1 MREIDGGGH
10 HPHIGHKTRV
20 SPLLIQTGLAV
31 SRSLKLEVDT
41 PTNNGHLKLERR
53 VAVLWRRQEEDFV
66 PRVPGWSEAG
76 KWAALEAARS
86 STGGS
91 GWAPSGPASPP
102 GRAEPARA
110 ARRGLLRR
118 RSHPRALP
126 GGHFDHAR
134 VRRRVGSPLG
144 SARSTAALGRQRPPG

>member
-1 MREIDGGGH
+1 MPFLCKYTLRAQYASLREIDGGGH

-53 VAVLWRRQEEDFV
+53 VAVVWRRQEEYFV

-86 STGGS
+86 STRGG
-91 GWAPSGPASPP
+91 GWAPSGLVSPVGAP
-102 GRAEPARA
+102 SQPE
-110 ARRGLLRR
+110 
-118 RSHPRALP
+118 LP
-126 GGHFDHAR
+126 GAPSGGA
-134 VRRRVGSPLG
+134 
-144 SARSTAALGRQRPPG
+144 